1 MQLNTQGVI
10 CCYMLLHVVA
20 CCCHLL
26 QAAAALL
33 FGQLMRCGA
42 AVEVVPEDIL
52 TATLSEFT
60 DLAQVSRHGNSWDT
74 L

>member
-1 MQLNTQGVI
+1 
-10 CCYMLLHVVA
+10 MLLLVT
-20 CCCHLL
+20 CCSLL

-60 DLAQVSRHGNSWDT
+60 DLAQVSRHGNT
-74 L
+74 